1 MILIKGATVTKLEK
15 VTYTAKAHTTG
26 GTEEEHQCYASLRAF

>member
-1 MILIKGATVTKLEK
+1 MNPDQTKQTTTPIEK

-26 GTEEEHQCYASLRAF
+26 GRSKSMLSI